1 LKLKH
6 GNSLAAD
13 YATLTKQVI
22 KGKLPATQ
30 PTSLRLSEIKL
41 WPKVFQHRSFGGVS
55 SKSHVMVLAA
65 AIKKRKS
72 KSLDPIT
79 IWWDGKGWACV
90 DGHHRYE
97 AYFQAEVGIT
107 HKVPVE
113 VFTGTLN
120 QAMATAAEANTKDK
134 LPMSR
139 TEKSNT
145 AWHLVTMADMTKV
158 EVAKAS
164 SISESTVATMRK
176 VFIQLES
183 KANDEADD
191 FDAPLQADFRDL
203 SWADAKRLAEGR
215 DAADFDRDEANE
227 KKAQE
232 MALALR
238 RSLGSEGAK
247 YPEVFARALEIYDSR
262 LPDRLIGW
270 WGEDD
275 EDAEADGDD
284 VASDF

>member
-13 YATLTKQVI
+13 YATLTNQVL
-22 KGKLPATQ
+22 KGKLPVTQ
-30 PTSLRLSEIKL
+30 PTSLCLSEIKL

-55 SKSHVMVLAA
+55 SKGHVMILAA

-72 KSLDPIT
+72 KCLDPIT

-97 AYFQAEVGIT
+97 AYFQAEVGNA

-120 QAMATAAEANTKDK
+120 QAMRAAAEANTKDK

-158 EVAKAS
+158 EVATAS
-164 SISESTVATMRK
+164 GVSESTVATMRK
-176 VFIQLES
+176 VFAQLES
-183 KANDEADD
+183 KASEVAVDLM
-191 FDAPLQADFRDL
+191 APSREDFRDL
-203 SWADAKRLAEGR
+203 SWASAKRLADGR
-215 DAADFDRDEANE
+215 DDNDFDWDEANE
-227 KKAQE
+227 QKAQGMA
-232 MALALR
+232 MALR
-238 RSLGSEGAK
+238 KSLGSEGAK
-247 YPEVFARALEIYDSR
+247 YPDVFARALEIYDSR
-262 LPDRLIGW
+262 LPDRLMGW
-270 WGEDD
+270 WGDD

-284 VASDF
+284 ASDF